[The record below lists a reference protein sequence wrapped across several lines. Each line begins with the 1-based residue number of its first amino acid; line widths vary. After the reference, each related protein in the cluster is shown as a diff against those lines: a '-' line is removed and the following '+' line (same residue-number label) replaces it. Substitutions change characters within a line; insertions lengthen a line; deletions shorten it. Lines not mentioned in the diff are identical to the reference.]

1 VIHILRTSLKI
12 ICTAIIVLMLGALH
26 VSASEGN
33 GLVVAC
39 EGGSLAG
46 AISFLAKNGSETS
59 LYVSTPDGATGC
71 LVTFNQSAAFAPA
84 WSPDGSQ
91 VGFIL
96 LDGSSPTDQQQWVY
110 TVDARTRSV
119 HQLVKSAEFAW
130 SPDSKQIAFSH
141 EADVW
146 VIPAQGG
153 KARKLTQ
160 AHAGAYSPSWSPNG
174 KWITYSQPDGIYV
187 MDAAT
192 GANPRNLSS
201 AKGSADQF
209 PVWSP
214 DSQWIAFTTNRDGIN
229 EQVYIVN
236 AQTGQLQRVSDG
248 KTQNS
253 NPVWSPD
260 SKQIAYMT
268 APSRKSAVETRIV
281 IGRIDGSAPRRLTKS
296 NQIEMYPS
304 WSQDGSQIVYEVDMD
319 KRGTHKIFLIDADGS
334 NPRQLV
340 KGSNS
345 EGSPIWHSN

>member
-1 VIHILRTSLKI
+1 MHRPSLKI
-12 ICTAIIVLMLGALH
+12 ICAAVLFIVASTLGGLH

-39 EGGSLAG
+39 EGGSLTG
-46 AISFLAKNGSETS
+46 AISFLAKNGSETG
-59 LYVSTPDGATGC
+59 LYISTPDGATSC
-71 LVTFNQSAAFAPA
+71 LVTFNQAAAFSPA

-91 VGFIL
+91 VAFVL
-96 LDGSSPTDQQQWVY
+96 LDGSSPTDQQQWIY
-110 TVDARTRSV
+110 TVDARTRGV
-119 HQLVKSAEFAW
+119 RQLVKSTEFAW
-130 SPDSKQIAFSH
+130 SPDSKQIAFSRD
-141 EADVW
+141 ADVW

-153 KARKLTQ
+153 QARKLTQ
-160 AHAGAYSPSWSPNG
+160 THAGAYSPSWSPNG

-192 GANPRNLSS
+192 GANPRNLSN
-201 AKGSADQF
+201 AKGSADQY

-214 DSQWIAFTTNRDGIN
+214 DSQWIAFTSNREGND
-229 EQVYIVN
+229 QVYIVN
-236 AQTGQLQRVSDG
+236 AQTAQLQRVSDG

-253 NPVWSPD
+253 FPVWSPD

-281 IGRIDGSAPRRLTKS
+281 IGRIDGSAPRRLTKA

-319 KRGTHKIFLIDADGS
+319 KRGTHKIFLIGADGS
-334 NPRQLV
+334 NARQLV
-340 KGSNS
+340 KSGNS
-345 EGSPIWHSN
+345 EGFPVWHSN